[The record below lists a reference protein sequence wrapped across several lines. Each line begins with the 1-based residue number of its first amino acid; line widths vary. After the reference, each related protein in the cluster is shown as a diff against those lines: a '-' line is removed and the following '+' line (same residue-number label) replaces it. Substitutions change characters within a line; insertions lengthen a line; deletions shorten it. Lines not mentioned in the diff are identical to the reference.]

1 MIVMPRRSVTRFFIP
16 LIDVLLLLF
25 VIFLLMPIANL
36 DELEEKRQTAGDL
49 SDTVD
54 SLEREL
60 QRRIQQLH
68 KLEDAGAPLEE
79 LERLRAELEKLRQA
93 AKQPLHQRTA
103 IHIIDI
109 DGKTGAISY
118 YDAAQ
123 PQQPLVKLDDEKK
136 AATLIERHQ
145 RDAGGRELYYLF
157 LYPRPETA
165 FPTRGQERNYQTWF
179 AKVAH
184 SLKEAPK

>member
-25 VIFLLMPIANL
+25 VIFLLMPIVN
-36 DELEEKRQTAGDL
+36 LEEFEKKRQTASDL
-49 SDTVD
+49 GDTVD

-60 QRRIQQLH
+60 VRRTLEVQ
-68 KLEDAGAPLEE
+68 KLEDARASADE
-79 LERLRAELEKLRQA
+79 LDKLRVELEKLRQA
-93 AKQPLHQRTA
+93 AQQPLHKRTA
-103 IHIIDI
+103 IYIIDL

-123 PQQPLVKLDDEKK
+123 PQQPVSKLTDAK
-136 AATLIERHQ
+136 AVATLIERHQ

-165 FPTRGQERNYQTWF
+165 FPTRAQERDYLAWF

-184 SLKEAPK
+184 SLKEAP